1 MLKDVIEI
9 LVYYF
14 AFLLVLRWVLWAA
27 SEVKREDSLDGMN
40 YFELRDEVN
49 RVYRN
54 YMRRE
59 KRRSMRNDRY

>member
-1 MLKDVIEI
+1 MLREIIEI
-9 LVYYF
+9 LTYYF

-27 SEVKREDSLDGMN
+27 SEVKKEDSYDGIN
-40 YFELRDEVN
+40 YFELKAEID